1 MLPEV
6 KLEYVDQIVA
16 RYGRG
21 QDAVIPILQA
31 LQKQFR
37 YLPDE
42 ALRRVCSISDVT
54 PATVESV
61 VSFFPLFRRTPAGEH
76 TICVCDGT
84 ACHLKGA
91 PDIYDAIVE
100 NLELGE
106 HEDTDKNGVFTVKKV
121 RCLGCC
127 TLAPA
132 VQIDEVTYGHVNTE
146 TVPRMLEEF
155 LAHTAKPKHAVHAEG
170 WNAPAAEAE
179 IRINLDSCCVAGG
192 SEDIREAI
200 EEVITAFDLGVR
212 IKRVSCVG
220 MCHQV
225 PMVEIVVPGQAPRM
239 YAKVKPEDMLS
250 IVLNHFPPHKTASK
264 VRARTIRWL
273 ERLYSDEAR
282 DPVDRYVLDP
292 AQAPM
297 STFLQKQER
306 IATEH
311 YGQNDPGD
319 LEEYCRSGGFLALKR
334 CLPEGETISCA
345 CEKAIPDTSIEPLSP
360 EAIIEEIRNSG
371 LRGRGG
377 AGFPTA
383 RKWHEVGQA
392 AGETKYLIC
401 NGDEGDPGAFMDR
414 MILESY
420 PYRVIEGMII
430 ASVAVGAHKG
440 IYYIRAEYPLAVARI
455 RAALAICEK
464 AGLLG
469 ERVMGSSHAFN
480 AHVHEG
486 AGAFVCGEE
495 TSLIASLEGRRPM
508 PRPRPPYPAHQ
519 GLFGCPTLINNVE
532 TLAMVPWIIRNGADA
547 FARMGTESSKGT
559 KVFALAG
566 KVQRGGLIE
575 VPMGTTVQ
583 QIVEDI
589 GGGVL
594 PGRTLKAVQVGG
606 PSGGC
611 IPARLAHLPVDY
623 EALTSAGSMMGS
635 GGLVVLDNTDCMV
648 EITRYF
654 LAFTQT
660 ESCGK
665 CTPCRVGANE
675 MLEIL
680 NRLCEGSGTKE
691 DLECLET
698 LSKVVK
704 EHSLCGLGHTAPN
717 PVLTA
722 LAYFREEF
730 EAHVEGRCLAHKCK
744 AFLTYS
750 ITDDCIGCTKC
761 AQHCPS
767 EAIRMTPYEVHK
779 IDLEKCVRCGVC
791 LDVCPVHA
799 VKVD

>member
-16 RYGRG
+16 RHGRG
-21 QDAVIPILQA
+21 QEAVIPILQA
-31 LQKQFR
+31 IQKQFR
-37 YLPDE
+37 YLPEE
-42 ALRRVCSISDVT
+42 ALRRVCAVTDIT
-54 PATVESV
+54 PATLDSV

-76 TICVCDGT
+76 MVCVCDGT

-146 TVPRMLEEF
+146 IVPHMLEEF
-155 LAHTAKPKHAVHAEG
+155 LSHAARPKHSVRAEG

-192 SEDIREAI
+192 SEEIRAAI
-200 EEVITAFDLGVR
+200 EDAITAFNLDVR

-225 PMVEIVVPGQAPRM
+225 PMVEIVTPGQAPRM
-239 YAKVKPEDMLS
+239 YAKVRPEDMLS
-250 IVLNHFPPHKTASK
+250 IVLNHFPPRRTVAK
-264 VRARTIRWL
+264 VRARALRWL
-273 ERLYSDEAR
+273 ERWYSDDAR
-282 DPVDRYVLDP
+282 EPLDRYVLDP
-292 AQAPM
+292 AQAPV

-311 YGQNDPGD
+311 YGENDPGD
-319 LEEYCRSGGFLALKR
+319 LDEYCRSGGFLALKR
-334 CLPEGETISCA
+334 CLPEPGASGA
-345 CEKAIPDTSIEPLSP
+345 FLGAD
-360 EAIIEEIRNSG
+360 AIIEEVGRSG

-383 RKWHEVGQA
+383 RKWQEVRQA
-392 AGETKYLIC
+392 AGDEKYVIC

-430 ASVAVGAHKG
+430 ASLAVGAHKG
-440 IYYIRAEYPLAVARI
+440 IFYIRAEYPLAVARM
-455 RAALAICEK
+455 RAALARCVK
-464 AGLLG
+464 AGILG
-469 ERVMGSSHAFN
+469 ERVMGSSHAL
-480 AHVHEG
+480 HVDVHEG

-508 PRPRPPYPAHQ
+508 PRPRPPYPAQQ
-519 GLFGCPTLINNVE
+519 GLFGCPTLVNNVE
-532 TLAMVPWIIRNGADA
+532 TLAMVPWIVRNGADA
-547 FARMGTESSKGT
+547 FARMGTEHSKGT

-566 KVQRGGLIE
+566 KVRRGGLIE
-575 VPMGTTVQ
+575 VPMGMTMQ

-589 GGGVL
+589 GGGVA

-623 EALTSAGSMMGS
+623 EALTGAGSMMGS
-635 GGLVVLDNTDCMV
+635 GGLVVLDDTDCMV
-648 EITRYF
+648 EISRYF
-654 LAFTQT
+654 LSFTQT

-665 CTPCRVGANE
+665 CTPCRVGTNE

-680 NRLCEGSGTKE
+680 NRLCEGQGVKE
-691 DLECLET
+691 DLDRLEI
-698 LSKVVK
+698 LCRVVK
-704 EHSLCGLGHTAPN
+704 QHSLCGLGRTAPN

-722 LAYFREEF
+722 MAYFREEF
-730 EAHVEGRCLAHKCK
+730 DAHVEGHCLAHKCK

-750 ITDDCIGCTKC
+750 ITEDCIGCTKC

-767 EAIRMTPYEVHK
+767 DAIQMTPYEVHE
-779 IDLEKCVRCGVC
+779 IDMEKCVRCGAC
-791 LDVCPVHA
+791 IEVCPVHA
-799 VKVD
+799 VEVD